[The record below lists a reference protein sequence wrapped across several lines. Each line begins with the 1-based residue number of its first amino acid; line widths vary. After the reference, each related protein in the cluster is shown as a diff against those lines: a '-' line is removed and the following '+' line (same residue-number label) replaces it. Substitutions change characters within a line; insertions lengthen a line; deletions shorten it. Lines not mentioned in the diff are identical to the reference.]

1 MPISAISMDID
12 PLELVKQEDDNNQDD
27 STLSQADTAALRQD
41 SIALKKEKSKSKLNN
56 YIAITIALTSTFM
69 GVCKIKDDNI
79 VQAMQQSQADRI
91 DDWNWYQA
99 RNLREEVAN
108 STLVQLQ
115 LQSLSQSPT
124 NRPQYDQQIKFY
136 QDVAQREHQK
146 KEQEK
151 VAAAEAQ
158 KKYDELNFH
167 DDQFDL
173 SEAFLSLAISLFAIT
188 SLVQKRWLF
197 ATALTSAALGSL
209 MGLAGLFSWKLHPDA
224 LTKLLSYQPP
234 TYLVAKSMNRQK

>member
-1 MPISAISMDID
+1 MDID
-12 PLELVKQEDDNNQDD
+12 PLELVKQEDDDNPED
-27 STLSQADTAALRQD
+27 TTPSQQD
-41 SIALKKEKSKSKLNN
+41 SAASPQDTIALKKEKSKSKLNN

-79 VQAMQQSQADRI
+79 VQAMQQAQADRI

-99 RNLREEVAN
+99 RHLREELAN
-108 STLVQLQ
+108 STLAQLK

-124 NRPQYDQQIKFY
+124 NRSLYDQSIKFY
-136 QDVAQREHQK
+136 QDLAQREHQK
-146 KEQEK
+146 KEQEQ
-151 VAAAEAQ
+151 AAAADAQ

-173 SEAFLSLAISLFAIT
+173 SDAFLSVAISLFAIT

-197 ATALTSAALGSL
+197 GTALIFAALGVL
-209 MGLAGLFSWKLHPDA
+209 MGLAGLFSWRLHPDA

-234 TYLVAKSMNRQK
+234 NPKYLVAQSMNRQT